1 MFTHSEMWRG
11 IDRLAERCGL
21 SPSGLAR
28 LSGLDATAFNPS
40 KRLTPMGKTRWP
52 STESLAKILAAT
64 HTELEDFVGLVQS
77 GGGGENGTSRNTG
90 RGATQRIPIIGCA
103 QAGGDGY
110 FDDAGFPA
118 GTGWDE
124 VLFPDIDDP
133 HGYALEIQGD
143 SMEPVFRE
151 GDTIIVS
158 PTSSI
163 RRGDRVVAR
172 TVGGEVMAK
181 ELARRSAT
189 RVELRSFNPAHEP
202 RMLLVHEIS
211 WMARIIWA
219 SQ

>member
-1 MFTHSEMWRG
+1 MFTHSEIWRG

-52 STESLAKILAAT
+52 STESLAKVLSAT
-64 HTELEDFVGLVQS
+64 HTEFADFVELVQA
-77 GGGGENGTSRNTG
+77 GGGAAKASSAAR
-90 RGATQRIPIIGCA
+90 RVPIIGCA
-103 QAGGDGY
+103 QAGGEGY

-118 GTGWDE
+118 GSGWDE
-124 VLFPDIDDP
+124 VLFPEIDDP
-133 HGYALEIQGD
+133 HSYALEIQGD

-151 GDTIIVS
+151 GDTVIVS
-158 PTSSI
+158 PTASV
-163 RRGDRVVAR
+163 RRGDRVVVR
-172 TVGGEVMAK
+172 TMGGEVMAK

-189 RVELRSFNPAHEP
+189 RVELRSLNQAHEP
-202 RMLLVHEIS
+202 RILLVHEVAWI
-211 WMARIIWA
+211 ARIIWA